1 MVPRSV
7 GIVARVLVPLA
18 ASFASVSKSAVPHT
32 PLTLAAHV
40 CALRL
45 ARRCLKGLINNLGE
59 LKRYAARHVWTLDLR
74 PVNPEVGLS

>member
-45 ARRCLKGLINNLGE
+45 AR
-59 LKRYAARHVWTLDLR
+59 
-74 PVNPEVGLS
+74 PVSRGS